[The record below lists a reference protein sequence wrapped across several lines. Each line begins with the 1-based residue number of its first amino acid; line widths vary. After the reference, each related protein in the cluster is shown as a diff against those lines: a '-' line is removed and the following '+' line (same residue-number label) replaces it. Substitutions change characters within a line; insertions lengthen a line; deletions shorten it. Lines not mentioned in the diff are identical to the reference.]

1 MMISFIMSY
10 VMIKVVDTILVLAVP
25 VGMYR
30 TDTYTDI
37 ETLMFCTGLYTG
49 RIGMYWLIL
58 GNTGRYRAYQLVQ
71 FFFFFNFVIFEFF

>member
-30 TDTYTDI
+30 TDTYIDI
-37 ETLMFCTGLYTG
+37 ETLMFCIGLYTG
-49 RIGMYWLIL
+49 RTDMY
-58 GNTGRYRAYQLVQ
+58 
-71 FFFFFNFVIFEFF
+71 